1 MPSWTNATPT
11 DPTTRGVLR
20 PVTTGR
26 EAGLRRDL
34 PVSPALE
41 PFVERYWAVRWDRS
55 GRGPFRSEVLP
66 HPSVNLSL
74 ERGDRPRFGV
84 ELPAVLL
91 HGVVGHR
98 FTVDLTG
105 RGRVVAAKFRPGGF
119 TALTGVVVP
128 RSTVRPVAP
137 ADLGEQGGQAA
148 ASGLDDALRV
158 LSEDGSDEAVTA
170 RLDDALR
177 PLAHEPDPAYRRLRD
192 LLAAMVT
199 DRALVRVEQ
208 VAELAGMSTRGLQR
222 TFAAYVGLG
231 PKAVLARYRLQ
242 DAVAAM
248 DDGRVD
254 DLAGLAA
261 SLGWFDQAHFSRDFR
276 DVVGV
281 TPTAYLA
288 DARAR
293 TTDAVDRPRST
304 PGP

>member
-1 MPSWTNATPT
+1 MPSWTNATPA

-20 PVTTGR
+20 PVATGR

-41 PFVERYWAVRWDRS
+41 PFVERYWAVRWDRT
-55 GRGPFRSEVLP
+55 GQAPFRSEVLP

-74 ERGDRPRFGV
+74 ECGDRPRFGV
-84 ELPAVLL
+84 DLPAVLL

-128 RSTVRPVAP
+128 RGTVRAVAP
-137 ADLGEQGGQAA
+137 TDLDGRDEPCGRRGAA
-148 ASGLDDALRV
+148 VALDDALRA
-158 LSEDGSDEAVTA
+158 LAADGTDEAIAA
-170 RLDDALR
+170 RLDDALL
-177 PLAHEPDPAYRRLRD
+177 PLAHEPDPAYRHLRD
-192 LLAAMVT
+192 LLTAMVT
-199 DRALVRVEQ
+199 DRTLVRVDQ
-208 VAELAGMSTRGLQR
+208 VAELAGTSTRGLQR

-242 DAVAAM
+242 DAVAAL
-248 DDGRVD
+248 DDGRVE

-276 DVVGV
+276 EVVGV

-288 DARAR
+288 GTRA
-293 TTDAVDRPRST
+293 T
-304 PGP
+304 